1 MYCLLYAVVVFPV
14 TGTKESLRNIASI
27 IDIFKAREFWTIKQ
41 YNTNKIIV
49 A

>member
-14 TGTKESLRNIASI
+14 TGTKGSLRSIASI
-27 IDIFKAREFWTIKQ
+27 IDIFKARELRTIKQ